1 ASGVPQFAG
10 DGLQI
15 VGPGV
20 EKPGFSA
27 IAASD
32 AGGWIVGYVRDIAS
46 FSSLRHYR
54 AQKFDAAGNALW
66 NGGAP
71 VLVYDAGVLPIAYQP
86 IVQSDGAGGAVFAW
100 HSSVALYD
108 CWIQRVTA
116 AGAEVHPHN
125 GIQVST
131 QANHQ
136 KLDPSIA
143 IVAGG
148 DVVVAF
154 NKRN

>member
-1 ASGVPQFAG
+1 RVARLSDGSFAVTWARLPTPGPGAVHVQKLDASGVPQFAG

-71 VLVYDAGVLPIAYQP
+71 VVVYDAGVLPIAYQP

-100 HSSVALYD
+100 HSSV
-108 CWIQRVTA
+108 
-116 AGAEVHPHN
+116 
-125 GIQVST
+125 
-131 QANHQ
+131 
-136 KLDPSIA
+136 
-143 IVAGG
+143 
-148 DVVVAF
+148 
-154 NKRN
+154 